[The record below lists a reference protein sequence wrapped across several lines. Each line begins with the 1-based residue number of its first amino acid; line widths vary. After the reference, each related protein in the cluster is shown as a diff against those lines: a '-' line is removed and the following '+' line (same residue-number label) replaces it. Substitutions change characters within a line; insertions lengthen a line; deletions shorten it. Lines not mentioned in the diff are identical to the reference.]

1 MERHQ
6 LPMGKAVALGRG
18 SSPAMCSGR
27 PMHTS
32 HQRTSGEPKGE
43 PGRRILTSFVR
54 RDGEAAETG
63 DQ

>member
-6 LPMGKAVALGRG
+6 LPMGKAAAPGRG

-43 PGRRILTSFVR
+43 PGRRHPDQFCPPGWGGS
-54 RDGEAAETG
+54 RDR
-63 DQ
+63 